1 MDSNGDPESL
11 QNQNAVK
18 TIETSPNTPAAQ
30 FSVVQN
36 VPTSTQYC

>member
-18 TIETSPNTPAAQ
+18 TIETPNTPAAQ